1 MSSNK
6 IIVAGSMNMDMVV
19 KTTHIPTPGE
29 TVLGGD
35 FFMNP
40 GGKGANQAVAIA
52 RLGGNVSFIGKIGND
67 IFGKQS
73 SQLFDDEGVD
83 TGGILSD
90 DELPSGIALITVDQK
105 GENSIVVA
113 PGANGSLEP
122 KDVEEV
128 FQRYT
133 DAMILLVQLEIPLRT
148 VAHAIKIAKERG
160 MTVILNPAPAAEI
173 DSGLFELI
181 DIITPNLNEAENL
194 SGVKIVDLDTAKLA
208 CEKIREKGVR
218 NVIITLGELG
228 AGVLEEGEFFHV
240 SSPKVET
247 VDTTAAGDV
256 FNGAL
261 AVAVAEGK
269 SIRDAASFACIA
281 ASIAVTKM
289 GAQSSIPYRNEV
301 VLRMV

>member
-122 KDVEEV
+122 KDVEEA